1 MMGSVIDQN
10 ELYTVT
16 LLQPD
21 GGAVLGTINQKFLL
35 LQSKGTPSGIV
46 QIYVANTKYDFS
58 FIMLNLC

>member
-1 MMGSVIDQN
+1 MTGIVIDQD

-21 GGAVLGTINQKFLL
+21 GGAILGQVNQKFVI

-58 FIMLNLC
+58 LMI